1 MIELSTFGLEVV
13 AVRNCI
19 EFVIELRCNLSIMEV
34 PINRQQIVSG
44 GNMSVVNVVSI
55 LESKISKN
63 HLGIWYHA
71 VREAYAAG
79 IWKLGFVKVTNK
91 IYNWLTNI
99 FSGAANIKEV
109 ETWMWRKYPG
119 ARKNRIY
126 ICMYIDGIG

>member
-1 MIELSTFGLEVV
+1 MVLKIQAIIELSTFGLEVV

-63 HLGIWYHA
+63 HLGVWYHA
-71 VREAYAAG
+71 VIEASAAG
-79 IWKLGFVKVTNK
+79 IWKLGFVKGTNN
-91 IYNWLTNI
+91 IYNLLTNI
-99 FSGAANIKEV
+99 FSGTDNNKEV
-109 ETWMWRKYPG
+109 EKWMCRE
-119 ARKNRIY
+119 
-126 ICMYIDGIG
+126 